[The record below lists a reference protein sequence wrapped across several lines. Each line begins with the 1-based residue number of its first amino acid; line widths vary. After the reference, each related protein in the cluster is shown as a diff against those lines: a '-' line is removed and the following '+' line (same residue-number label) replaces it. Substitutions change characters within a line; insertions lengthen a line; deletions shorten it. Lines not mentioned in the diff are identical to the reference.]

1 MQLCITLY
9 ILFDAVEAHAC
20 SLLKLFSFNIYIYNT
35 FRQNVMV
42 EGGCVQNLWPFL
54 YSTLVKTL
62 KNWMCYKI
70 KSLDSFSLKF
80 WRNSHNDDTKMLKIW
95 NFQKF
100 QISTPP
106 PRNPNFPNFGPKF
119 PDRYLLVY
127 FQIIYFLKAL
137 YSSFL

>member
-1 MQLCITLY
+1 
-9 ILFDAVEAHAC
+9 
-20 SLLKLFSFNIYIYNT
+20 
-35 FRQNVMV
+35 MV
-42 EGGCVQNLWPFL
+42 EGSCVQNLWPFL

-137 YSSFL
+137 CTFHRYQNHNYRYLVSDIFTLSLTKFQTKLA